1 MKLPVIKQLVEN
13 HSLEELKKA
22 EAAMEEGETP
32 AFEVKGEDE
41 GEQFT
46 HVIAAVWVKEKMEKE
61 GVDARSAM
69 REYTQKVRNSIS

>member
-13 HSLEELKKA
+13 HSLEELKKS

-32 AFEVKGEDE
+32 DIEVKGEDE

-61 GVDARSAM
+61 GVDARAAM